1 MSTRVEDVA
10 DRSRLELFEGS
21 DRVGWLKYQ
30 RAQDVLVLEH
40 TEVDRSHE
48 GHGYGGQ
55 LVRSALDLA
64 KAEGRRVIVVCPYAK
79 AGCSGTVTTPTW
91 TTPETGRVRTR
102 NARCIAAR
110 LVPLDHPAGVPA
122 SADLETVYIGYGS
135 ADLFDHF
142 NEPLA
147 HLSSHCSGVRIR
159 RTARVR
165 AI

>member
-21 DRVGWLKYQ
+21 DRVDWLKYQ

-79 AGCSGTVTTPTW
+79 VW
-91 TTPETGRVRTR
+91 MQRHR
-102 NARCIAAR
+102 
-110 LVPLDHPAGVPA
+110 DY
-122 SADLETVYIGYGS
+122 ADLDYTRDGS
-135 ADLFDHF
+135 SPH
-142 NEPLA
+142 P
-147 HLSSHCSGVRIR
+147 
-159 RTARVR
+159 
-165 AI
+165 

>member
-48 GHGYGGQ
+48 GHEYGGQ
-55 LVRSALDLA
+55 PVRSALDLA

-79 AGCSGTVTTPTW
+79 VW
-91 TTPETGRVRTR
+91 MQRHR
-102 NARCIAAR
+102 
-110 LVPLDHPAGVPA
+110 DY
-122 SADLETVYIGYGS
+122 ADLDYTRDGS
-135 ADLFDHF
+135 SPH
-142 NEPLA
+142 P
-147 HLSSHCSGVRIR
+147 
-159 RTARVR
+159 
-165 AI
+165 